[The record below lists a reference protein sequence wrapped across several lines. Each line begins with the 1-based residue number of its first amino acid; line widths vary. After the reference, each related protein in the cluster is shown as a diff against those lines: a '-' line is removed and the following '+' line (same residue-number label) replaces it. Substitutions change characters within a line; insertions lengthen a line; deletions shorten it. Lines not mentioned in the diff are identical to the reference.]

1 MVPSCPGCGLHF
13 EREEGYWV
21 GAIIVNTA
29 ATEAIFGAILVA
41 VLLSTAPDVPWAPLI
56 VAGVATNGALP
67 VIFYPFSKTLWMAL
81 DVYIHPL
88 PPDAETGERRG
99 P

>member
-1 MVPSCPGCGLHF
+1 MVPACPHCALPF

-29 ATEAIFGAILVA
+29 VTEVVFGAILVA
-41 VLLSTAPDVPWAPLI
+41 VLFATAPDVPWVPLV
-56 VAGVATNGALP
+56 VAGLATNGILP
-67 VIFYPFSKTLWMAL
+67 VLFFPFSKTLWMAV

-88 PPDAETGERRG
+88 AEANKRSGG
-99 P
+99 